1 MEDLR
6 RRRAR
11 GECLC
16 VSVEIAIG
24 CGVSGIE
31 IDIGTGGGVSA
42 AGAVGIPDRPISGS
56 ATTHDSSP
64 FASALVVALAV
75 TALAAVVGVD
85 LEGLLVV
92 AY

>member
-11 GECLC
+11 GGCVG
-16 VSVEIAIG
+16 VSVGIATG
-24 CGVSGIE
+24 WGVSGIE
-31 IDIGTGGGVSA
+31 IDIGTA
-42 AGAVGIPDRPISGS
+42 AGAAGVPGKTISGS

-75 TALAAVVGVD
+75 TVLAAVVGVD
-85 LEGLLVV
+85 LAELVV